1 MAELNVTNL
10 NKKSGKYLFKKKLTL
25 SKKSKNR
32 LLIES
37 FFMFILSCLLL
48 YLNYLIPNNYLI
60 FRNFYGNVNKIFKLL
75 LELSLSDQ
83 FQSRL

>member
-25 SKKSKNR
+25 SRKSKNR

-37 FFMFILSCLLL
+37 FFMLISSCLLL
-48 YLNYLIPNNYLI
+48 YLNYLIPNKYLI
-60 FRNFYGNVNKIFKLL
+60 FRNFYGNVNKIFKL
-75 LELSLSDQ
+75 
-83 FQSRL
+83 